1 MVRNGINRYERG
13 EKMVDI
19 NKILCDEFK
28 IKPFQVEN
36 TVKLIDEGS
45 TIPFI
50 ARYRK
55 EQTGSL
61 DDVVLR
67 DLYERL
73 IYLRNLESRKEEVIR
88 LIEEQGK
95 LTDELKNE
103 ILNADVLQRLEDL
116 YRPFKQKKSTRASKA
131 KEKGLEPLA
140 QIIIAQELL
149 EGDLDE
155 IAKPFVDE
163 EKGVNDT
170 KEAYQGA
177 CDIIAEVIS
186 DNAEYRKHIRKI
198 YAADGIIISEAA
210 DEKEESV
217 YEMYYKFEEAVKSIA
232 NHRVLAI
239 NRGEKEKKLKVKIV
253 TPDERIVSYL
263 KSKELNNENA
273 ITTSYLISAVED
285 SYKRL
290 ISSSVEKEIRNMLT
304 EKAEEEAIKVFGK
317 NTKNLLLVPP
327 VKDIRVLAIDPSF
340 RTGCKLAIL
349 DGTGKF
355 LDHGVIYP
363 NEPRNEVEKSQKFM
377 TEWIKKYDIDVI
389 TIGNGTASR
398 ETEQVV
404 SDMLSKI
411 DKKVSYIIVSEAG
424 ASVYSASKLAQE
436 EYPDLDVTVRGAISI
451 GRRLQDPLA
460 ELVKIDPK
468 SIGVGQYQHDVNQ
481 TKLGLALDGVVED
494 SVNNVG
500 VDLNTASTAL
510 LQYVSGISKTI
521 AKNVV
526 KYREENGKFT
536 DRKELIKVKQLG
548 DKAFE
553 QCAGFL
559 RISDGKNP
567 LDKTAVH
574 PETYEIAGKL
584 LEKLGYTLEDVKE
597 DKLKDINE
605 RILAIKIKED
615 TNNVKILNN
624 SNKLK
629 GLEALSQLNFKEEK
643 KSFKDKYNDIIKVLA
658 EEFNIGV
665 PTLTDI
671 IEELKK
677 PGRDPRDEMP
687 KPILRNDVMKMEDME
702 IGMKL
707 TGTVRNV
714 VDFGAFVDIG
724 VKQDGLVHLSEICDK
739 YIKSPMEVVQVG
751 DIVNVTIIS
760 IDTQKQRIG
769 LSMKN
774 KK

>member
-1 MVRNGINRYERG
+1 
-13 EKMVDI
+13 MVDI
-19 NKILCDEFK
+19 NKILCDEFN

-36 TVKLIDEGS
+36 TVKLIDEGN

-73 IYLRNLESRKEEVIR
+73 MYLRNLEARKEEVIR

-95 LTDELKNE
+95 LTEELKEE
-103 ILNADVLQRLEDL
+103 ILNSDVLQRVEDL

-140 QIIIAQELL
+140 QIILAQNLM

-155 IAKPFVDE
+155 IAKSFVNE
-163 EKGVNDT
+163 ELGVKNV
-170 KEAYQGA
+170 KEAYAGA
-177 CDIIAEVIS
+177 SDIIAEMVS
-186 DNAEYRKHIRKI
+186 DNAEYRKHIREI
-198 YAADGIIISEAA
+198 YTVDGIINTEAV
-210 DEKEESV
+210 DEEEKTV
-217 YEMYYKFEEAVKSIA
+217 YEMYYKFEEPVKAIA

-239 NRGEKEKKLKVKIV
+239 NRGESEKKLKVKLN
-253 TPDERIVSYL
+253 TPDEKIVNYL
-263 KSKELNNENA
+263 KSQEIKNESA
-273 ITTSYLISAVED
+273 ITSGFYEAAIED

-290 ISSSVEKEIRNMLT
+290 IAPSVEKEIRNMLT
-304 EKAEEEAIKVFGK
+304 ERAEEEAIKVFGK
-317 NTKNLLLVPP
+317 NTKNLLMVPP
-327 VKDIRVLAIDPSF
+327 IKDAKILAIDPSF
-340 RTGCKLAIL
+340 RTGCKLAVL

-355 LDHGVIYP
+355 LEHGVVYP
-363 NEPRNEVEKSQKFM
+363 NEPRNEIEKSQRIM
-377 TEWIKKYDIDVI
+377 TELINKYDIDVI

-411 DKKVSYIIVSEAG
+411 DKHVTYAIVSEAG

-494 SVNNVG
+494 CVNNVG

-510 LQYVSGISKTI
+510 LQYVSGVSKTI

-526 KYREENGKFT
+526 KYREDNGKFAN
-536 DRKELIKVKQLG
+536 RKELTKVKQLG

-559 RISDGKNP
+559 RISDGENP
-567 LDKTAVH
+567 FDKTAVH
-574 PETYEIAGKL
+574 PESYEIAEKFLAKL
-584 LEKLGYTLEDVKE
+584 AYTLDDVKA
-597 DKLKDINE
+597 DRLKDINE
-605 RILAIKIKED
+605 RILNIKIEEKSK
-615 TNNVKILNN
+615 TVKLTSNNKT
-624 SNKLK
+624 LK
-629 GLEALSQLNFKEEK
+629 GLEALSQLSFKEEK
-643 KSFKDKYNDIIKVLA
+643 KSFKERYQERIKFLA
-658 EEFNIGV
+658 EELNIGV

-687 KPILRNDVMKMEDME
+687 KPILRNDVMKMEDMKV
-702 IGMKL
+702 GMKL

-724 VKQDGLVHLSEICDK
+724 VKQDGLVHLSEMSDK

-760 IDTQKQRIG
+760 IDSERQRIG

-774 KK
+774 TK

>member
-1 MVRNGINRYERG
+1 
-13 EKMVDI
+13 MVDI

-73 IYLRNLESRKEEVIR
+73 MYLRNLEARKEEIIR

-95 LTDELKNE
+95 LTEELKVE

-140 QIIIAQELL
+140 QIIMAQELL

-155 IAKPFVDE
+155 IARPFIDE

-177 CDIIAEVIS
+177 CDIIAEIVS
-186 DNAEYRKHIRKI
+186 DNAEYRKHIREI
-198 YAADGIIISEAA
+198 YFIDGIIISEAA

-217 YEMYYKFEEAVKSIA
+217 YEMYYKYEEAVKSIA

-239 NRGEKEKKLKVKIV
+239 NRGEKEKKLKVKIS
-253 TPDERIVSYL
+253 TPDERIVNYL
-263 KSKELNNENA
+263 KSKEIKNENA
-273 ITTSYLISAVED
+273 ITTSYLVSSIED

-317 NTKNLLLVPP
+317 NTKNLLMVPP
-327 VKDIRVLAIDPSF
+327 VKDVRVLAIDPSF
-340 RTGCKLAIL
+340 RTGCKLAVL

-377 TEWIKKYDIDVI
+377 LEWIKKYDIDVI

-404 SDMLSKI
+404 SEMLSKI

-526 KYREENGKFT
+526 KYREENGKFV

-574 PETYEIAGKL
+574 PETYEIAEKL
-584 LEKLGYTLEDVKE
+584 LQKLGYTLEDVKE

-605 RILAIKIKED
+605 RILAIKVKED
-615 TNNVKILNN
+615 TKNIKLSSSN
-624 SNKLK
+624 NKLK

-643 KSFKDKYNDIIKVLA
+643 KSFKENYNDRIKVLA
-658 EEFNIGV
+658 DELNIGI

-687 KPILRNDVMKMEDME
+687 KPILRNDVMKMEDMQV
-702 IGMKL
+702 GMKL

-724 VKQDGLVHLSEICDK
+724 VKQDGLVHLSQMSDK

-774 KK
+774 TK

>member
-1 MVRNGINRYERG
+1 
-13 EKMVDI
+13 MVDI
-19 NKILCDEFK
+19 NKMLCNEFN

-36 TVKLIDEGS
+36 TVKLIDEGN

-67 DLYERL
+67 DLYDRL
-73 IYLRNLESRKEEVIR
+73 MYLRNLEARKEEVIR

-95 LTDELKNE
+95 LTEELKAE
-103 ILNADVLQRLEDL
+103 ILNADVLQRVEDL
-116 YRPFKQKKSTRASKA
+116 YRPYKQKKSTRASKA

-140 QIIIAQELL
+140 QIILAQNAV
-149 EGDLDE
+149 EGDLDL
-155 IAKPFVDE
+155 IAAPFVNE
-163 EKGVNDT
+163 ELGVKNT
-170 KEAYQGA
+170 KEAYAGA
-177 CDIIAEVIS
+177 SDIIAETVS
-186 DNAEYRKHIRKI
+186 DDAEYRKHIREI
-198 YAADGIIISEAA
+198 YMADGIVISEAV
-210 DEKEESV
+210 DEEEKTV
-217 YEMYYKFEEAVKSIA
+217 YEMYYKFEEPVKAIA

-239 NRGEKEKKLKVKIV
+239 NRGESEKKLKIKIN
-253 TPDERIVSYL
+253 TPDEKIINYL
-263 KSKELNNENA
+263 KSQEIKNEAA
-273 ITTSYLISAVED
+273 ITTSFYLSAIED

-290 ISSSVEKEIRNMLT
+290 IAPSVEKEIRNILT

-317 NTKNLLLVPP
+317 NTKNLLMVPP
-327 VKDIRVLAIDPSF
+327 INDIRILAIDPSF
-340 RTGCKLAIL
+340 RTGCKLAVL

-355 LDHGVIYP
+355 IEHGVVYP
-363 NEPRNEVEKSQKFM
+363 NEPRNEVEKSQRIM
-377 TEWIKKYDIDVI
+377 TDLINKYDIDVI

-411 DKKVSYIIVSEAG
+411 DKHVTYAIVSEAG

-494 SVNNVG
+494 CVNNVG

-526 KYREENGKFT
+526 KYREDNGKFKN
-536 DRKELIKVKQLG
+536 RKEITKVKQLG

-559 RISDGKNP
+559 RISDGDNP

-574 PETYEIAGKL
+574 PESYEIAEKFL
-584 LEKLGYTLEDVKE
+584 AKLGYTLEDVKA
-597 DKLKDINE
+597 DRLKDINE
-605 RILAIKIKED
+605 RILNIKIEEK
-615 TNNVKILNN
+615 TKNVQLTSK
-624 SNKLK
+624 NKTLK

-643 KSFKDKYNDIIKVLA
+643 KSYKEKYNERIEFLA
-658 EEFNIGV
+658 EELSIGV

-687 KPILRNDVMKMEDME
+687 KPILRNDVMKMEDMKV
-702 IGMKL
+702 GMKL
-707 TGTVRNV
+707 MGTVRNV

-724 VKQDGLVHLSEICDK
+724 VKQDGLVHLSEMSDK
-739 YIKSPMEVVQVG
+739 YIKNPMEVVQVG
-751 DIVNVTIIS
+751 DIINVTIIS
-760 IDTQKQRIG
+760 IDSERQRIG

-774 KK
+774 TK